1 MFWTIARFEINFHRR
16 QYLFYVLSG
25 VFFLL
30 SFLGTTTNGV
40 QIGGDFSN
48 VNINSPY
55 AILIKLS
62 TMSVITLLGAIAF
75 SASGVIRDQELKMAE
90 LFLSTPVRKFEYV
103 YGRFFGSFV
112 FAAGIYL
119 AAALG
124 ILVGEFMPWLDQ
136 ERLGAFNFNAYWYSV
151 WLVGLP
157 NLFICSSIL
166 FCIATA
172 TRSMMATYTGMVA
185 LLMLTFLLETFNE
198 PATVETISILDPFG
212 ATAITEATRYWT
224 VFERN
229 TLLPALQGA
238 FLFNRLLWMGIALAF
253 LALASWLYPFNINPS
268 RKQRKKAA
276 LLDSDTALSA
286 PVSAALPRV
295 QQQFGL
301 TTQWQQFWSQT
312 RLEVKSI
319 MRSTAFL
326 ILLLMGLVQVV
337 ANAAGNL
344 GNMFGTSVYPTTAI
358 MVDIINGAFSL
369 SLLFVLVYY
378 AGELMVRER
387 QVRISGIV
395 DSMPFQNW
403 VMLAAKLSALTLVIV
418 AMMLSAM
425 LAGIGVQVS
434 SGYYEIDVLHYLAG
448 LLFFFQ
454 FPIYLMMVL
463 AIFAFV
469 LTRNK
474 FFAMALMVIYVM
486 FLMAAPQVGLEHALY
501 RMRMPFPAYSAFTG
515 YGHNL
520 VPILWQTLYWG
531 LFGCLLLLIVQLLW
545 PRGSED
551 DWRNRFRVAR
561 QRLTRPMVASLA
573 VVSALFVI
581 TGGWIY
587 FNTNVLN
594 DYSTFRDRERM
605 QADFEK
611 RYQQYADLI
620 QPAITSVYAEVD
632 IYPDTRD
639 VMIKGRYS
647 LTNRSSE
654 AISEIHISLMPE
666 LDLQM
671 LDIPGASLT
680 HVEEALGYRIY
691 ELRTPL
697 AAGADLTMDFDVAW
711 TTPGFSNNGHGAEI
725 TSNGTFFNNG
735 AAFPQIGYQRSQE
748 LQDNNTRRRFD
759 LPPVQRA
766 ASIDD
771 PDALMKSGLGGS
783 GRVNFE
789 TIVSTATG
797 QTALAPGYLIR
808 DWQENG
814 RHYFHYRMDTPIW
827 NFYSFMS
834 AEYEVKKDTWTSP
847 AGDEVAIEVYYVHD
861 YNIDTMIRST
871 KNSLDYFTENFSPYQ
886 YRQFRILEFPRFQG
900 TFAQAFPNTIPFSEA
915 IGFIADLRDPRE
927 IDYVFYVTA
936 HELAHQWWGH
946 QVIGA
951 DVQGSTMIVES
962 LAQYSALMA
971 MEREYGTEHMQ
982 RFLAF
987 ELDRYLQGRG
997 GEAIEEMPLYLVENQ
1012 AYIHYRKGSLV
1023 LYAIKDYIGEE
1034 NMNRALADF
1043 LDKFAFGDAPY
1054 PTTRDLISSIRSHTP
1069 AEFQDVITDMLERIV
1084 LFDLRVTDS
1093 QLSTL
1098 ADGRY
1103 EVTLEIS
1110 AGKFEASGG
1119 GEESAITINDW
1130 VDVGVFGAEDP
1141 LTGVPTMLY
1150 LQKHLINSNEQ
1161 QIVVT
1166 VDSEPVSVGIDPLN
1180 KLIDRNPSDN
1190 VVPAQ

>member
-1 MFWTIARFEINFHRR
+1 MFWTIARFEMNFHRR

-30 SFLGTTTNGV
+30 SFLGTTTEGV
-40 QIGGDFSN
+40 QIGGNFSN
-48 VNINSPY
+48 VNINSPF
-55 AILIKLS
+55 AILIQLS
-62 TMSVITLLGAIAF
+62 TLSVITLLGAIAF

-124 ILVGEFMPWLDQ
+124 ILIGEFMPWLDQ
-136 ERLGAFNFNAYWYSV
+136 ERIGAFNLSAYLYSI

-198 PATVETISILDPFG
+198 PATVETISILDPF
-212 ATAITEATRYWT
+212 ATTAIFEVTRYWT
-224 VFERN
+224 VFEKN
-229 TLLPALQGA
+229 TLLPAVEGA
-238 FLFNRLLWMGIALAF
+238 FLLNRLLWMAIALAF

-276 LLDSDTALSA
+276 LLESDSSPSA
-286 PVSAALPRV
+286 PVSAALPQVHQRFDV
-295 QQQFGL
+295 STL
-301 TTQWQQFWSQT
+301 WQQFWSQT

-319 MRSTAFL
+319 VRSTAFL
-326 ILLLMGLVQVV
+326 ILLLMGLLLVI

-358 MVDIINGAFSL
+358 MLDIINGAFSL
-369 SLLFVLVYY
+369 PLLFVLVYY

-387 QVRISGIV
+387 QVRISGII
-395 DSMPFQNW
+395 DAMPFQNW

-418 AMMLSAM
+418 AMLLSAM
-425 LAGIGVQVS
+425 LAGIGVQLS
-434 SGYYEIDVLHYLAG
+434 RGYYEIELLHYLAG

-463 AIFAFV
+463 AIFAYI

-474 FFAMALMVIYVM
+474 FFAMALMVVYVM
-486 FLMAAPQVGLEHALY
+486 FLLAAPQIGLEHALY

-520 VPILWQTLYWG
+520 VPILWQSLYWG
-531 LFGCLLLLIVQLLW
+531 LFGCLLLLMVQLLW
-545 PRGSED
+545 PRGIED
-551 DWRNRFRVAR
+551 DWRNRLKVAR
-561 QRLTRPMVASLA
+561 QRLTRPMVTSFA

-587 FNTNVLN
+587 YNTNVLN

-605 QADFEK
+605 QAEYEK
-611 RYQQYADLI
+611 RYQQNADLT

-671 LDIPGASLT
+671 LDIAGAT
-680 HVEEALGYRIY
+680 QTYVEESLGYRIY

-697 AAGADLTMDFDVAW
+697 APGADLTMDFDVAW
-711 TTPGFSNNGHGAEI
+711 TTPGFANNGHGSER
-725 TSNGTFFNNG
+725 TSNGTFFNNA

-771 PDALMKSGLGGS
+771 AEALMKSPFGGS
-783 GRVNFE
+783 GRVDFE
-789 TIVSTATG
+789 TIVSTAVG

-808 DWQENG
+808 DWQEDG
-814 RHYFHYRMDTPIW
+814 RHYFHYRMDAPIW

-834 AEYEVKKDTWTSP
+834 AAYEVKKDTWTSP
-847 AGDEVAIEVYYVHD
+847 AGDEVVIEVYYVHD

-900 TFAQAFPNTIPFSEA
+900 AFAQAFPNTIPFSEA

-971 MEREYGTEHMQ
+971 MEREYGPDHMQ

-1023 LYAIKDYIGEE
+1023 LYAIKDYIGED

-1043 LDKFAFGDAPY
+1043 LDKFAFGEPPY
-1054 PTTRDLISSIRSHTP
+1054 PTTRDLISSIRAHTP
-1069 AEFQDVITDMLERIV
+1069 AEFQHVITDMLERIV

-1093 QLSTL
+1093 QLTTL

-1110 AGKFEASGG
+1110 ADKFEASGG
-1119 GEESAITINDW
+1119 GVESSVNIADW

-1141 LTGVPTMLY
+1141 FTGVPTTLY
-1150 LQKHLINSNEQ
+1150 LQKHLIDRNQQ

-1166 VDSEPVSVGIDPLN
+1166 VDSEPVTVGIDPLN

-1190 VVPAQ
+1190 VIPAQ

>member
-1 MFWTIARFEINFHRR
+1 MFWTIAKFEMNFHRR

-25 VFFLL
+25 VFFLI
-30 SFLGTTTNGV
+30 SFLGTTTDGV
-40 QIGGDFSN
+40 QVGGDFSN

-55 AILIKLS
+55 AILIQLS
-62 TMSVITLLGAIAF
+62 TLSVITLLGAIAF
-75 SASGVIRDQELKMAE
+75 SASGVIRDHELKMAE

-112 FAAGIYL
+112 FAAGIFL

-124 ILVGEFMPWLDQ
+124 VLIGEFMPWLDQ
-136 ERLGAFNFNAYWYSV
+136 ERIGAFNLYPYWYSI

-198 PATVETISILDPFG
+198 PATVETISMLDPFG
-212 ATAITEATRYWT
+212 ATALLEVTRYWT
-224 VFERN
+224 VFEKN
-229 TLLPALQGA
+229 ALMPAFEGA
-238 FLFNRLLWMGIALAF
+238 FLVNRLFWMAIALAF
-253 LALASWLYPFNINPS
+253 LGLASLLYPFNINPS
-268 RKQRKKAA
+268 RKQLKKAA
-276 LLDSDTALSA
+276 LQDDDNRASA
-286 PVSAALPRV
+286 PVTAALPRV
-295 QQQFGL
+295 QQRFGL
-301 TTQWQQFWSQT
+301 TTHVQQYWSQT

-319 MRSTAFL
+319 VRSTAFL
-326 ILLLMGLVQVV
+326 ILLLMGLLLIV

-344 GNMFGTSVYPTTAI
+344 GNLFGTAVYPTTAI

-387 QVRISGIV
+387 QVRIAGIV
-395 DSMPFQNW
+395 DAMPFQNW

-418 AMMLSAM
+418 VMLLAAV
-425 LAGIGVQVS
+425 LAGIGVQLS
-434 SGYYEIDVLHYLAG
+434 RGFYEIELLHYLAG

-463 AIFAFV
+463 AIFAYI

-474 FFAMALMVIYVM
+474 FFAMALMVIYVV
-486 FLMAAPQVGLEHALY
+486 FLMAAPQIGLEHALY
-501 RMRMPFPAYSAFTG
+501 RMRMPNPVYSSFTG

-520 VPILWQTLYWG
+520 VPYLWQTLYWG
-531 LFGCLLLLIVQLLW
+531 LFGCLLLLFVQLLW
-545 PRGSED
+545 PRGIED
-551 DWRNRFRVAR
+551 DWRNRLKVAR
-561 QRLTRPMVASLA
+561 QRLTRPMLMSLG
-573 VVSALFVI
+573 VVGSLFI
-581 TGGWIY
+581 ATGGWIY
-587 FNTNVLN
+587 YNTNVLN
-594 DYSTFRDRERM
+594 DYTTARDRERR
-605 QADFEK
+605 QATYEQ
-611 RYQQYADLI
+611 RYQANADLA
-620 QPAITSVYAEVD
+620 QPAVTSVYAEVD
-632 IYPDTRD
+632 IFPDTRD

-647 LTNRSSE
+647 LSNTTSQ
-654 AISEIHISLMPE
+654 AISEIHISLMPY

-671 LDIPGASLT
+671 LDIPGATLT
-680 HVEEALGYRIY
+680 HVDEELGYRIY
-691 ELRTPL
+691 ELRTPM
-697 AAGADLTMDFDVAW
+697 AAGTDLTMDFDVSW
-711 TTPGFSNNGHGAEI
+711 TTPGFANSGHGADL

-748 LQDNNTRRRFD
+748 LQDNNVRRRFD

-771 PDALMKSGLGGS
+771 AEALMKSGLGG
-783 GRVNFE
+783 GNRVNFE
-789 TIVSTATG
+789 TIVSTLAD
-797 QTALAPGYLIR
+797 QIALAPGYLIR
-808 DWQENG
+808 EWENNN
-814 RHYFHYRMDTPIW
+814 RRYFHYRMDTPIW

-834 AEYEVKKDTWTSP
+834 ADYQVKKDTWTNP
-847 AGDEVAIEVYYVHD
+847 NGDDVAIEVYYVHD

-871 KNSLDYFTENFSPYQ
+871 KNSLAYFTENFSPYQ

-915 IGFIADLRDPRE
+915 IGFIADLRDPKE

-971 MEREYGTEHMQ
+971 MEREYGADHMK

-997 GEAIEEMPLYLVENQ
+997 GEAIDEMPLYLVENQ
-1012 AYIHYRKGSLV
+1012 PYIHYRKGSLV
-1023 LYAIKDYIGEE
+1023 LYAIKDYIGED
-1034 NMNRALADF
+1034 NMNLALAEF
-1043 LDKFAFGDAPY
+1043 LDKFAFGEAPF
-1054 PTTRDLISSIRSHTP
+1054 PTTRDLISSIRAFTP
-1069 AEFQDVITDMLERIV
+1069 EEYQSVITDMLERIV

-1093 QLSTL
+1093 QVTEL
-1098 ADGRY
+1098 ADGQY
-1103 EVTLEIS
+1103 EVVIDVS
-1110 AGKFEASGG
+1110 ARKFEASGG
-1119 GEESAITINDW
+1119 GEESEITIRDW
-1130 VDVGVFGAEDP
+1130 VDIGVFGAEDP
-1141 LTGVPTMLY
+1141 ATGVPEVLY
-1150 LQKHLINSNEQ
+1150 LQKHLIEQ
-1161 QIVVT
+1161 NQQQVT
-1166 VDSEPVSVGIDPLN
+1166 VTVNARPETLGIDPLN

-1190 VVPAQ
+1190 VTSAR